1 MLMNIIDIG
10 VVIFILFGFILGF
23 KRGFTKEVVKGL
35 GFIIVIVLSYLLKN
49 HLSVFLY
56 EHLPFFKIGILKG
69 VEVLNILI
77 YEVIAFIICVIIL
90 SIALKIL
97 IMVSSVFEKILNA
110 TIILG
115 IPSKI
120 AGGIVGIVYHYIL
133 AFVILYILTLTCFN
147 FSMVTES
154 KLRQNIVN
162 NTPVLSNI
170 VDSSVNVIE
179 EFMSIK
185 DKYDD
190 KTISEKDF
198 NYQTIEIFLKYKLLK
213 TSPLEKLIESG
224 KITVFDDYY
233 TLIEKYKGE

>member
-1 MLMNIIDIG
+1 
-10 VVIFILFGFILGF
+10 
-23 KRGFTKEVVKGL
+23 
-35 GFIIVIVLSYLLKN
+35 
-49 HLSVFLY
+49 
-56 EHLPFFKIGILKG
+56 
-69 VEVLNILI
+69 
-77 YEVIAFIICVIIL
+77 
-90 SIALKIL
+90 
-97 IMVSSVFEKILNA
+97 MVSSVFEKILNA

-147 FSMVTES
+147 FPMVTES

-213 TSPLEKLIESG
+213 TSSLEKLIESG